1 MYAGFGWGNVR
12 EREHMEGGWVCVC
25 VCVCVRERERENTKL
40 DIQEVAW
47 TGLLAEDKGRLSRI
61 FRFHKMQGIS

>member
-1 MYAGFGWGNVR
+1 M
-12 EREHMEGGWVCVC
+12 CVC
-25 VCVCVRERERENTKL
+25 VCVCERERERENTKL